1 MLMEVLLYMCLS
13 ATLLYI
19 GDSLY
24 DYLSKEFTR
33 TRVMDYVQQPKEEYE
48 RIMDSIRNNY
58 EQKQTLFNTQQ
69 NAGAGGR
76 RAAAGGGG
84 GGAGGDSAMREKLLQ
99 HIRRSR
105 AGVGAEQPQ
114 RGRGGVSFVPN
125 QDTRRNTEAREIM
138 YPTQD
143 LTIRDDVSV
152 FTDYSEVAPMGR

>member
-1 MLMEVLLYMCLS
+1 MCLS
-13 ATLLYI
+13 ASLLYI

-48 RIMDSIRNNY
+48 RIMDSIRHSY

-76 RAAAGGGG
+76 RAASGSGSGGG
-84 GGAGGDSAMREKLLQ
+84 GGDSAMREKLLQ
-99 HIRRSR
+99 HIRRTR
-105 AGVGAEQPQ
+105 AGADSEQPQ
-114 RGRGGVSFVPN
+114 PPRGRGGVSFVPN

-152 FTDYSEVAPMGR
+152 FTDYSEVPPMGR

>member
-1 MLMEVLLYMCLS
+1 MCLS
-13 ATLLYI
+13 ASLIYI

-48 RIMDSIRNNY
+48 RIMDSIRHSY
-58 EQKQTLFNTQQ
+58 EQKQTLFNTQR
-69 NAGAGGR
+69 NAGTGMRHAASSGDGG
-76 RAAAGGGG
+76 
-84 GGAGGDSAMREKLLQ
+84 SAMREKLLQ
-99 HIRRSR
+99 HIRRTR
-105 AGVGAEQPQ
+105 AGAAPEPPAGG
-114 RGRGGVSFVPN
+114 RGGGGVSFVPN

-152 FTDYSEVAPMGR
+152 FTDYSEVPPMGR